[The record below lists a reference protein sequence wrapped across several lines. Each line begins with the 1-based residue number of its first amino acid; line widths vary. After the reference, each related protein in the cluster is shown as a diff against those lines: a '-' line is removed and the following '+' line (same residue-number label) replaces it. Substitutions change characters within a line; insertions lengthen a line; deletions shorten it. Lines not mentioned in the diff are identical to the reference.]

1 MGIANGLTIPNNIAN
16 GNALDAPT
24 AMANWN
30 ALLVALNRA
39 LLDAG
44 NGNGMAAAGSQIHN
58 LGAGTAS
65 TDAINLGQVSGVYL
79 PLTGGTLTGPLAAT
93 AGLTAATQAV
103 NDNTTAVAT
112 DAFVQTQLAA
122 SLATYATLVSPAFTG
137 VPTAPTAAVGTNT
150 TQIAT
155 TAFAIANGGMGSAAQ
170 AWTNET
176 VSRAFGTTYTNG
188 TGKGISVCVSLISGS
203 GNLQQ
208 AVTVGGNIIAYIPN
222 YNSLPPFPFT
232 FNVPSG
238 ATYSITGG
246 AGGPLIGSW
255 WEMR

>member
-44 NGNGMAAAGSQIHN
+44 SGNGMSAAGSQIHN
-58 LGAGTAS
+58 LGAGTTS
-65 TDAINLGQVSGVYL
+65 TDAVNLGQIAGDL
-79 PLTGGTLTGPLAAT
+79 PLAGGTLTGPLAAT
-93 AGLTAATQAV
+93 AGLTAVTQAV

-112 DAFVQTQLAA
+112 DAFVQAQLAA
-122 SLATYATLVSPAFTG
+122 SLATYAALASPAFTG
-137 VPTAPTAAVGTNT
+137 VPTAPTAAAGTNT

-155 TAFAIANGGMGSAAQ
+155 TAFAIANGGMGSSAQ

-176 VSRAFGTTYTNG
+176 GSRAFGTPYTNS
-188 TGKGISVCVSLISGS
+188 TGRGISVCVSLISGS
-203 GNLQQ
+203 GSLEQ

-246 AGGPLIGSW
+246 AGGPSIGSW